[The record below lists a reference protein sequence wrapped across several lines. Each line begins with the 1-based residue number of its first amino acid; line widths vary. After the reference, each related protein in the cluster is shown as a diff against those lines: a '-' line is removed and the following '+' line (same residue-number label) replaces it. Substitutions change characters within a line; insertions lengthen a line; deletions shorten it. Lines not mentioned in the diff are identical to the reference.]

1 MDASVSDLTAWLISA
16 LMLFLGCWLQSAV
29 GFGMA
34 VVAAPVIVLVRPEWV
49 PYVLVITALPLCLIN
64 MWHQREGLQPRAML
78 VPMLTRIPGTV
89 TGVWLLLHLNTVRL
103 QIAVSVCVLIAVL
116 ISARS
121 VHFDATPG
129 RLGWA
134 GLAGGFM
141 GTTTSIG
148 GPPMALVMQH
158 GHPLAV
164 RANLSLY
171 FSFSVMTSI
180 IGYTAAGMLNGH
192 LLLVSLSF
200 LPCPVL
206 GFALGARSRA
216 YVDRNRFRHALLGI
230 CTVAAIVA
238 LAGALFKM

>member
-1 MDASVSDLTAWLISA
+1 
-16 LMLFLGCWLQSAV
+16 MLFLGCWLQSAV

-34 VVAAPVIVLVRPEWV
+34 VVAAPVIVFLRPDWV

-64 MWHQREGLQPRAML
+64 AWDQRRGLQPRAML

-89 TGVWLLLHLNTVRL
+89 VGTWLLLHLSALWL
-103 QIAVSVCVLIAVL
+103 QVAVSLCVLLAVL
-116 ISARS
+116 LSARS
-121 VHFDATPG
+121 VHFEATPV

-134 GLAGGFM
+134 GLVGGLM

-158 GHPLAV
+158 GQPETV

-171 FSFSVMTSI
+171 FAFSVLTSI
-180 IGYTAAGMLNGH
+180 IGYSVAGMLDRQ

-200 LPCPVL
+200 LPCPLL

-216 YVDRNRFRHALLGI
+216 WVDQGKFRLALLGV
-230 CTVAAIVA
+230 CGAAALLA
-238 LAGALFKM
+238 LAGAVMKL